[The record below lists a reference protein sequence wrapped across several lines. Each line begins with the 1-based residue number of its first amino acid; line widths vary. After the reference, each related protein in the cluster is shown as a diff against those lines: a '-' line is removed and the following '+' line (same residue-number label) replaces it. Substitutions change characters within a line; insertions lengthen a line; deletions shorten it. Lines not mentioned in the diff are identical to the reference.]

1 MTGLAVLTSGAASPS
16 AGAEAVA
23 KAPVVQGL
31 TARQGLAVLK
41 VKGRAPKTGYARD
54 QFGPAWSDVDG
65 NTCDTRNDV
74 LRRDLADI
82 TVADDWCIVLT
93 GVLTDPYGREM
104 ISFRRGTKTSA
115 AVQVDHV
122 VALADAW
129 TKGAQTLSRT
139 ARLRFANDPLN
150 LLATSGVLNR
160 KKQAGDAAT
169 WLPPRKSFR
178 CEYVARQ
185 IAVKRI
191 YRLWVTKAEHRA
203 MVSVLADCPDEPLPS
218 RDQVS
223 VPPLQE
229 PEPEPG
235 PTSDAPTPPEPTSEP
250 SSSVPAT
257 TTTEP
262 DPSTTTNSST
272 PTATPTTQAGSDP
285 RFSTCAAAKRAGYGP
300 YVRGRDA
307 EYDWYRDAD
316 SDGVVCE

>member
-122 VALADAW
+122 VALADAGRR
-129 TKGAQTLSRT
+129 GADPVQDGSP
-139 ARLRFANDPLN
+139 ALRQRP
-150 LLATSGVLNR
+150 VEP
-160 KKQAGDAAT
+160 AGHVRRPEPQEAGRRRSHLAAT
-169 WLPPRKSFR
+169 
-178 CEYVARQ
+178 A
-185 IAVKRI
+185 
-191 YRLWVTKAEHRA
+191 
-203 MVSVLADCPDEPLPS
+203 
-218 RDQVS
+218 
-223 VPPLQE
+223 
-229 PEPEPG
+229 
-235 PTSDAPTPPEPTSEP
+235 
-250 SSSVPAT
+250 
-257 TTTEP
+257 
-262 DPSTTTNSST
+262 
-272 PTATPTTQAGSDP
+272 
-285 RFSTCAAAKRAGYGP
+285 
-300 YVRGRDA
+300 
-307 EYDWYRDAD
+307 
-316 SDGVVCE
+316 